1 MAKTWEDACAAST
14 KTTKTPKTNQRTD
27 MIRLPNTL
35 LSVFFWFTGGNQAV
49 HHSFFNPVFFSSQP
63 DWNRAFLTEE
73 IPGVICLSLSSHTAQ
88 RGSMPAAGAG
98 PRQLKEVKK
107 HTTTTGWARASSPLP
122 PLFRGG
128 TPRRVPTPLRQS
140 TVRLIREKSPL
151 LESLCEGN
159 GGAGTRG
166 TTDSFGTAWSSAFAK

>member
-1 MAKTWEDACAAST
+1 MGRCLRRINENY
-14 KTTKTPKTNQRTD
+14 KTPKTNQRTD
-27 MIRLPNTL
+27 MIRLLYTHCFL
-35 LSVFFWFTGGNQAV
+35 YFWFTGGNQAV

-73 IPGVICLSLSSHTAQ
+73 IPGVICLSLLSLRPTRLHA
-88 RGSMPAAGAG
+88 RGRGRAKAAEGGKNTPRPQAG
-98 PRQLKEVKK
+98 R
-107 HTTTTGWARASSPLP
+107 GP
-122 PLFRGG
+122 PLRCRPFRGG
-128 TPRRVPTPLRQS
+128 IPRRVPTPLRQS

-166 TTDSFGTAWSSAFAK
+166 KWGDSFGTAWSSAFAK